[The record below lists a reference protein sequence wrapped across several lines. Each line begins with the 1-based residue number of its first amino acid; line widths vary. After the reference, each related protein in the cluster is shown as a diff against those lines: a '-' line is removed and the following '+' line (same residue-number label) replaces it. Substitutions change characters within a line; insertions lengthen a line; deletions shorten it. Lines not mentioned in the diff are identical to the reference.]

1 MAEEKDT
8 YSIDECYELGKI
20 IKSHGLKGEMSIFL
34 DVDYP
39 EDYEEMDSVLVLLDG
54 ELIDFEIEQI
64 RILPNKPK
72 TALVKLATI
81 DKIEQ
86 TDALVGTSLYLP
98 LDVLPE
104 LGEKEF
110 YYHEVIGFEV
120 VDQKLGFIST
130 IDTVYSFTEGSLLVL
145 EYKGKEVLIPI
156 NDETIVEVDR
166 DNKTLKVNLP
176 DGLLDVYLS

>member
-20 IKSHGLKGEMSIFL
+20 IKPHGLKGEVSIFL

-39 EDYEEMDSVLVLLDG
+39 EDYEDMDSVLVHLNG
-54 ELIDFEIEQI
+54 ELVAFEIEQI

-72 TALVKLATI
+72 TALVKLVTI

-86 TDALVGTSLYLP
+86 TDDLIGASLYLP

-120 VDQKLGFIST
+120 MDKKLGFIST

-156 NDETIVEVDR
+156 NDETIVKVDR
-166 DNKTLKVNLP
+166 ENKVLNVDLP